1 MDNFDLKKYLAEGK
15 LLKEEIMVDTTIMFG
30 GNDYIKDVLT
40 SPDDFGFDV
49 EDARWIKSNIL
60 TAPKTM
66 SIEDYM
72 ALEDE
77 WVKQANLDVGTGA
90 DRESV
95 LDAID
100 VHVKQGLITSE
111 EGETAKKIA
120 LNF

>member
-1 MDNFDLKKYLAEGK
+1 MDNFDLKKYLAEGR

-60 TAPKTM
+60 TAPKTI

-72 ALEDE
+72 ALEDR
-77 WVKQANLDVGTGA
+77 WVEQADLDVGTGA

-95 LDAID
+95 LDAIN
-100 VHVKQGLITSE
+100 VHVKQELITPE
-111 EGETAKKIA
+111 EGEKAKKIA